1 MERLKLVK
9 RREIF
14 RTGLKTEDFS
24 ELIDSTL
31 VFKSFRFMKV
41 SVLSLLILGIIVLVL
56 FIVPFL
62 TSWFWFLFSLG

>member
-41 SVLSLLILGIIVLVL
+41 SILSLLILGIIVLVL

>member
-31 VFKSFRFMKV
+31 VLKSFRFMKV